1 MSELEILVPVPPT
14 RTPAHPL
21 APRLATLGGRR
32 IGWLDNRKANAA
44 ALLGGVADN
53 LATEGY
59 AFARELAQ
67 KNATAPAPDGVMAH
81 LRTCDAV
88 VLAIAD

>member
-1 MSELEILVPVPPT
+1 MSELEVFVPVAVT
-14 RTPAHPL
+14 RTPTHPL
-21 APRLATLGGRR
+21 APRLAGLDGRR

-44 ALLGGVADN
+44 ALLGGVADA
-53 LATEGY
+53 LAAIGH
-59 AFARELAQ
+59 AFARELAD
-67 KNATAPAPDGVMAH
+67 KNATAPAPDAVMAH

>member
-14 RTPAHPL
+14 RTPVLAP
-21 APRLATLGGRR
+21 APRLAALAGRR
-32 IGWLDNRKANAA
+32 IGWLDNRKANAG
-44 ALLGGVADN
+44 ALLDGVAGA
-53 LATEGY
+53 LAAAGHEFT
-59 AFARELAQ
+59 RECAD
-67 KNATAPAPDGVMAH
+67 KNATAAAPETVMAH